1 MNLLLILKIKKQCS
15 SQKSI
20 KEEGKIGDIFSNLPL
35 LKSRDKIESLVKMRR
50 CRITFVVQ
58 RYGKE
63 IVGGS
68 EAHAREV
75 AERLTPYGDV
85 EVLTSCA
92 LDYTTWDNFYSEGE
106 EEINGVRVRRFPV
119 AGGRRKDFNQ
129 LSERLFGKVISLKD
143 EIDWIHAQGPVVP
156 KILEELSNIRNKR
169 DVFIFF
175 TYLYYPTLFGLR
187 LVPDK
192 AILVPTAHDEPPI
205 YFNIFKPLFH
215 SPRAIL
221 YNTEEERSFINK
233 LFGNQYIPSEIAGVG
248 VEIPKNLNPT
258 RFREKFGI
266 DGKYILFMGRIVS
279 SKGCEELID
288 FFKYYREKYK
298 DNVTLV
304 FLGKTEM
311 EIPEEEGIL
320 YGGFVEEREKFDAIA
335 GCSAVVVPSR
345 FESLSMIALEGWAMG
360 KPVIT
365 TEFSHVVKGMCERSN
380 GGLYY
385 ANREEFAEIVNL
397 IIKNEELSKRL
408 GENGKK
414 FVREYYTW
422 EKVIE
427 KYLKTIEFI
436 VREKLF

>member
-1 MNLLLILKIKKQCS
+1 M
-15 SQKSI
+15 
-20 KEEGKIGDIFSNLPL
+20 GKY
-35 LKSRDKIESLVKMRR
+35 
-50 CRITFVVQ
+50 RITLVVQ
-58 RYGKE
+58 RYGRE

-92 LDYTTWDNFYSEGE
+92 FDYTTWENFYPEGG

-119 AGGRRKDFNQ
+119 EGKRRQDFNQ
-129 LSERLFGKVISLKD
+129 LSEKLFGKSVPLKE
-143 EIDWIHAQGPVVP
+143 EIEWIYAQGPVVP
-156 KILEELSNIRNKR
+156 KILEEIAKIRNQR

-192 AILVPTAHDEPPI
+192 AIFVPTAHDEPPI

-221 YNTEEERSFINK
+221 YNTEEERIFINK
-233 LFGNQYIPSEIAGVG
+233 LFGNHYIPSEIAGVG
-248 VEIPKNLNPT
+248 VQIQGNLDPSS
-258 RFREKFGI
+258 FRKKFGI
-266 DGKYILFMGRIVS
+266 NGKYLLYMGRIVS
-279 SKGCEELID
+279 SKGCQEMID
-288 FFKYYREKYK
+288 FFRYFKEKCK
-298 DNVTLV
+298 EDISLV
-304 FLGKTEM
+304 LLGKTEM
-311 EIPEEEGIL
+311 EIPKEEGII
-320 YGGFVEEREKFDAIA
+320 YGGFVEEREKFNAIA
-335 GCSAVVVPSR
+335 GCSAVLVPSR

-385 ANREEFAEIVNL
+385 ANKEEFAEVLNL
-397 IIKNEELSKRL
+397 IIKDEELSKKL
-408 GENGKK
+408 GENGKR
-414 FVREYYTW
+414 FVENYYTW
-422 EKVIE
+422 DKVVE
-427 KYLKTIEFI
+427 KYLKMIEFI
-436 VREKLF
+436 VKEKWF